1 MFKRQHSVLWE
12 EGGRAHRA
20 DVRRRREANQVS
32 KWTNES
38 RFRRTV
44 LPLSLSLT
52 LPYCLADFS
61 CSWIAAT
68 RIDSMAP
75 SPSMPATQVP
85 AECGCHTC
93 HSDRLLLVFTH
104 TNRAGYAMPRL
115 PLVSGVQNDVYIY
128 IHSLHIHTN
137 TYIYTGICVW
147 LEYNSELAV
156 RLAWATFAIFP
167 SPLPPLMTASQ
178 TNGLRWAPIELLSRH
193 TNKHRGR
200 KW

>member
-44 LPLSLSLT
+44 LPLT

-128 IHSLHIHTN
+128 IYPFITYTYKHIHL
-137 TYIYTGICVW
+137 YWHLCLIRV
-147 LEYNSELAV
+147 
-156 RLAWATFAIFP
+156 
-167 SPLPPLMTASQ
+167 
-178 TNGLRWAPIELLSRH
+178 
-193 TNKHRGR
+193 
-200 KW
+200 